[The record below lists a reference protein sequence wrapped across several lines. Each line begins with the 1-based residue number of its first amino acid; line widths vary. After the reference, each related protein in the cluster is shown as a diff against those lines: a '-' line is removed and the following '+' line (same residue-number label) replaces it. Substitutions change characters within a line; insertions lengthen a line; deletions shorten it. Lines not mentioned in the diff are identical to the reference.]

1 MNNDLILVRCKSC
14 RRDTRHSLVADAE
27 QVCEDERGSRQR
39 IVYQLIRCKGC
50 ETLSCR
56 EIRTAPDRTDENG
69 TAPYEVTL
77 YPPRAAGHEWLEH
90 IRHLPGPVERVYR
103 EILGAINAGLPLL
116 ATIGLRTLIEA
127 VCHDARARGKNLES
141 LIDSLADLGVL
152 SKAQATTLYS
162 PRLVGNPTTHQ
173 ITAPESTELTTALR
187 ITEAILET
195 LYVIPKLKQDL
206 QTGRVGP
213 MSADT
218 SEAYRRS
225 SRIQP
230 RQ

>member
-1 MNNDLILVRCKSC
+1 MNDNSILVRCKSC
-14 RRDTRHSLVADAE
+14 RRETRHSLVADAE
-27 QVCEDERGSRQR
+27 QACEDEHGGRQKF
-39 IVYQLIRCKGC
+39 IYQLIRCKGC

-56 EIRTAPDRTDENG
+56 EIRMAADRTDEKGN
-69 TAPYEVTL
+69 PLYEVTL

-103 EILGAINAGLPLL
+103 EILGAINAELPLL

-127 VCHDARARGKNLES
+127 VCHDARVKGKNLES

-162 PRLVGNPTTHQ
+162 PRLVGNAATHQ
-173 ITAPESTELTTALR
+173 ITAPESAELTAALR

-195 LYVIPKLKQDL
+195 LYVIPKLKHNT
-206 QTGRVGP
+206 QTVRVGP
-213 MSADT
+213 LPPAKLG
-218 SEAYRRS
+218 
-225 SRIQP
+225 P
-230 RQ
+230 

>member
-1 MNNDLILVRCKSC
+1 MNDNSILVRCKSC
-14 RRDTRHSLVADAE
+14 RRDTRHLLVADAE
-27 QVCEDERGSRQR
+27 QICDDERGGRR
-39 IVYQLIRCKGC
+39 RVVYQLIRCKGC

-56 EIRTAPDRTDENG
+56 EVRTTVDQTGANGAPD
-69 TAPYEVTL
+69 EVTL

-103 EILGAINAGLPLL
+103 EILGAMNAGLPLL

-127 VCHDARARGKNLES
+127 VCYDARAKGKNLES

-173 ITAPESTELTTALR
+173 ITAPESTELTAALR
-187 ITEAILET
+187 IAEAILET
-195 LYVIPKLKQDL
+195 LYVIPRLKQDL
-206 QTGRVGP
+206 QQTSRGGP
-213 MSADT
+213 MSAT
-218 SEAYRRS
+218 RLE
-225 SRIQP
+225 P
-230 RQ
+230 

>member
-1 MNNDLILVRCKSC
+1 MNDNPILARCKSC

-27 QVCEDERGSRQR
+27 QVCEDERGGRQR
-39 IVYQLIRCKGC
+39 LIYQLIRCKGC

-56 EIRTAPDRTDENG
+56 EIRTTSDQADEKG
-69 TAPYEVTL
+69 TTPYEVTL

-103 EILGAINAGLPLL
+103 EILGAMNAGLPLL

-127 VCHDARARGKNLES
+127 VCYDARVKGKNLES

-162 PRLVGNPTTHQ
+162 PRLVGNPATHQ
-173 ITAPESTELTTALR
+173 ITAPDSAELTAALR
-187 ITEAILET
+187 ITEAILEA
-195 LYVIPKLKQDL
+195 LYVIPRLKQDL

-213 MSADT
+213 MPST
-218 SEAYRRS
+218 KPE
-225 SRIQP
+225 P
-230 RQ
+230 

>member
-1 MNNDLILVRCKSC
+1 MNDNSILVRCRSC

-27 QVCEDERGSRQR
+27 HVCEDERGGRER
-39 IVYQLIRCKGC
+39 FIYQLIRCKGC

-56 EIRTAPDRTDENG
+56 EIRTTSDQTDEKG

-103 EILGAINAGLPLL
+103 EILGAMNAGLPLL

-127 VCHDARARGKNLES
+127 VCHNARAKGKNLES

-173 ITAPESTELTTALR
+173 ITAPESPELNAALR
-187 ITEAILET
+187 ITETILET
-195 LYVIPKLKQDL
+195 LYVIPRLKQDL
-206 QTGRVGP
+206 QTGRLGP
-213 MSADT
+213 MPST
-218 SEAYRRS
+218 K
-225 SRIQP
+225 P
-230 RQ
+230 

>member
-1 MNNDLILVRCKSC
+1 MNDNSILVRCRSC

-27 QVCEDERGSRQR
+27 QVCEDERGGRQR
-39 IVYQLIRCKGC
+39 LIYQLIRCKGC

-56 EIRTAPDRTDENG
+56 EIRTTSDQADEKG
-69 TAPYEVTL
+69 TTPYEVTL

-103 EILGAINAGLPLL
+103 EVLGALNAGLPLL

-127 VCHDARARGKNLES
+127 VCHDARAKGKNLES

-173 ITAPESTELTTALR
+173 ITSPESAELTAALR
-187 ITEAILET
+187 ITETILET
-195 LYVIPKLKQDL
+195 LYVIPRLKQDL
-206 QTGRVGP
+206 QTGRAGS
-213 MSADT
+213 MSST
-218 SEAYRRS
+218 KPE
-225 SRIQP
+225 P
-230 RQ
+230 

>member
-1 MNNDLILVRCKSC
+1 MNDNSILVRCRSC

-27 QVCEDERGSRQR
+27 QICDDERGGRQR
-39 IVYQLIRCKGC
+39 YIYQLIRCKGC

-56 EIRTAPDRTDENG
+56 EIRTTSDQNGENE
-69 TAPYEVTL
+69 TPYEVTL
-77 YPPRAAGHEWLEH
+77 YPPRVAGHEWLEH

-103 EILGAINAGLPLL
+103 EILGAMNAGLPLL

-127 VCHDARARGKNLES
+127 VCYDARAKGRNLES

-173 ITAPESTELTTALR
+173 IAAPDPTELTAALR

-206 QTGRVGP
+206 QTGRGGP
-213 MSADT
+213 V
-218 SEAYRRS
+218 S
-225 SRIQP
+225 STKLARFEP
-230 RQ
+230 

>member
-1 MNNDLILVRCKSC
+1 MNDNSILVRCKSC

-27 QVCEDERGSRQR
+27 QVCEDERGGRQR
-39 IVYQLIRCKGC
+39 LIYQLIRCKGC

-56 EIRTAPDRTDENG
+56 EIRTTSDEADEKG
-69 TAPYEVTL
+69 TPPYEVTL
-77 YPPRAAGHEWLEH
+77 YPPRAAGHEWHGWLEH

-103 EILGAINAGLPLL
+103 EILGAMNAGLPLL

-127 VCHDARARGKNLES
+127 VCYDARAKGKNLET

-162 PRLVGNPTTHQ
+162 PRLVGNPATHQ
-173 ITAPESTELTTALR
+173 ITAPESTELTAALR

-195 LYVIPKLKQDL
+195 LYVIPKLKQGI
-206 QTGRVGP
+206 QTGRALSP
-213 MSADT
+213 AKP
-218 SEAYRRS
+218 E
-225 SRIQP
+225 P
-230 RQ
+230 

>member
-1 MNNDLILVRCKSC
+1 MNDNSILVRCKSC

-27 QVCEDERGSRQR
+27 QVCEDERGGRQR
-39 IVYQLIRCKGC
+39 LIYQLIRCKGC
-50 ETLSCR
+50 DTLSCR
-56 EIRTAPDRTDENG
+56 EIRTTSDQADEKG
-69 TAPYEVTL
+69 TPPCEVTL

-103 EILGAINAGLPLL
+103 EILGAMNAGLPLL

-127 VCHDARARGKNLES
+127 VCHDARAKGKNLES

-173 ITAPESTELTTALR
+173 ITAPESPELTAALR
-187 ITEAILET
+187 ITETILET
-195 LYVIPKLKQDL
+195 LYVIPRLKQDL
-206 QTGRVGP
+206 QTGRAGP
-213 MSADT
+213 MSST
-218 SEAYRRS
+218 KPE
-225 SRIQP
+225 P
-230 RQ
+230 